1 MAKDFLL
8 ELYKKP
14 QTVFTTKEISLIFPQ
29 IPYQNLKS
37 RLHYAVSVG
46 KLKKLRKGIYA
57 KENFEPLELANKI
70 YTPSYISL
78 ETVLA
83 KEGIIFQKYATIF
96 VASYLT
102 RRVKA
107 AGQEIFY
114 RKVKDEVLLNN
125 LGIEEKSN
133 YFVASKERAF
143 LDAIF
148 LYRDYHFDNLR
159 PLDWEKAKEI
169 SRIYASKAL
178 EKRVAEY
185 YQIFR
190 QEHV

>member
-8 ELYKKP
+8 ELYKRP
-14 QTVFTTKEISLIFPQ
+14 ATVFTLREISLIFPQ
-29 IPYQNLKS
+29 IPYRNLKS

-46 KLKKLRKGIYA
+46 KLQKLRKGVYV
-57 KENFEPLELANKI
+57 KDNFEPLELANKI

-78 ETVLA
+78 ETVLV
-83 KEGIIFQKYATIF
+83 KEGIVFQKYVTIF

-102 RRVKA
+102 RRIKV
-107 AGQEIFY
+107 GNQEIFY
-114 RKVKDEVLLNN
+114 RKIKNAVLLNN
-125 LGIEEKSN
+125 LGIEEEGN
-133 YFVASKERAF
+133 YALASKERAF

-148 LYRDYHFDNLR
+148 LYRDYHFDNLK
-159 PLDWEKAKEI
+159 PLDWEKVREM
-169 SRIYASKAL
+169 SLIYASKAL